1 MSSTATQCR
10 RKIMLRNGPEV
21 FPSEELLVLAVLHL
35 VNLKLNLGKHNYKYL
50 LYVMLNFIQLYTN
63 LFYVHFSIQC
73 SESRRSSLVEI
84 QEETEEDSSNTDN
97 SKDYN
102 GSMEFDVNKVPDVTS
117 FDDNNPIDSLSKES
131 KGDDDSATNVFHKRD
146 DEKKRFSRP
155 KSILKNSEKLRRG
168 STP

>member
-1 MSSTATQCR
+1 
-10 RKIMLRNGPEV
+10 
-21 FPSEELLVLAVLHL
+21 
-35 VNLKLNLGKHNYKYL
+35 
-50 LYVMLNFIQLYTN
+50 MLNFIQLYTN

-117 FDDNNPIDSLSKES
+117 FDDNNPIDSLSKVAI
-131 KGDDDSATNVFHKRD
+131 KLDMSAKMIKEQRKFMNV
-146 DEKKRFSRP
+146 KKENTTLS
-155 KSILKNSEKLRRG
+155 
-168 STP
+168 